1 MKIQISLK
9 KRIFNPVYYPH
20 LSDYS
25 KRYEVYYG
33 GAGSGKSVFIAQKL
47 VYKAIQSQ
55 RKILVLRKV
64 NSTTKN
70 STFSLLLKVLSDWKI
85 LSYCKVN
92 KSDYSIVLPNG
103 SQFLCMGLDDPE
115 KLKSIAGITD
125 AWMEEATEFTQD
137 DFNQVDLRIRE
148 QVDNSQIMLSFNPV
162 SKANWCYLNF
172 FKPNEELEEFRSQCT
187 IIQTTYKDNKFL
199 PDNYIKTLQM
209 MMATNP
215 VYYKIYALG
224 EFGSL
229 DKLVYNNW
237 QSYDFDHTK
246 LKGKLCI
253 GLDFGYI
260 NDPTAIVASIV
271 NQEEKRIYI
280 FQEMVE
286 EGLLNDEIGRRI
298 IDLGFKK
305 SDIIADSAEQK
316 SIEEI
321 KRMGI
326 PRIAAAAK
334 GPDSVIHGINLVSEY
349 EIVIHPSC
357 VRTIEELQN
366 YSWQKDKATNEY
378 INKPVDKFNHCLDA
392 LRYSLQCLDIR
403 PRLQTMSKDALF

>member
-1 MKIQISLK
+1 MQIVLK
-9 KRIFNPVYYPH
+9 KNLFNSAYYPH
-20 LSDYS
+20 LKDYS

-47 VYKAIQSQ
+47 VYRALREK

-70 STFSLLLKVLSDWKI
+70 STFSLLLKTLSDWQI
-85 LSYCKVN
+85 LKYCKVN
-92 KSDYSIVLPNG
+92 KSDFSICLPNN
-103 SQFLCMGLDDPE
+103 SEFLCMGLDDPE
-115 KLKSIAGITD
+115 KLKSITGITD

-148 QVDNSQIMLSFNPV
+148 QVSNSQVILSFNPV

-172 FKPNEELEEFRSQCT
+172 FKPNPELEEFRSKCT
-187 IIQTTYKDNKFL
+187 IVQTTYKDNRFL
-199 PDNYIKTLQM
+199 PDNYIESLRLL
-209 MMATNP
+209 MATNP
-215 VYYKIYALG
+215 VYYKIYAEG

-229 DKLVYNNW
+229 DKLVYQNW
-237 QSYDFDHTK
+237 QSYEFDHTK
-246 LKGKLCI
+246 LKGKLVI
-253 GLDFGYI
+253 GLDFGYV
-260 NDPTAIVASIV
+260 NDPTALIASIV
-271 NQEEKRIYI
+271 VPEENRIYV
-280 FQEMVE
+280 FQEWYE
-286 EGLLNDEIGRRI
+286 DGQLNDAIGRKI
-298 IDLGFKK
+298 IELGFKK

-326 PRIAAAAK
+326 LRIAPCAK
-334 GPDSVIHGINLVSEY
+334 GPDSVIHGIAQVQEY
-349 EIVIHPSC
+349 ELVVHPRC
-357 VRTIEELQN
+357 IRTIEELQN

-392 LRYSLQCLDIR
+392 LRYSLQCLDTR
-403 PRLQTMSKDALF
+403 PKLRTMSKDMLGI

>member
-1 MKIQISLK
+1 MEIRLK
-9 KRIFNPVYYPH
+9 KKIFNPVYFPH
-20 LSDYS
+20 LMDYS

-47 VYKAIQSQ
+47 IYRALRSK

-70 STFSLLLKVLSDWKI
+70 STFALLIKTLSDWQLI
-85 LSYCKVN
+85 NYCKVN
-92 KSDYSIVLPNG
+92 KSDYTIILPNG
-103 SQFLCMGLDDPE
+103 SQFLCTGLDDPE

-125 AWMEEATEFTQD
+125 AWLEEATEFTQD

-148 QVDNSQIMLSFNPV
+148 QVDNSQIILSFNPV

-187 IIQTTYKDNKFL
+187 IVQTTYKDNKFL
-199 PDNYIKTLQM
+199 PNNYIKTLQM

-253 GLDFGYI
+253 GLDFGYV
-260 NDPTAIVASIV
+260 NDPTALVASIV
-271 NQEEKRIYI
+271 VPEENRIYV
-280 FQEMVE
+280 FQEWYE
-286 EGLLNDEIGRRI
+286 EGQLNDAIGRKI

-326 PRIAAAAK
+326 SRIVPCAK
-334 GPDSVIHGINLVSEY
+334 GPDSVIHGISQVQEY
-349 EIVIHPSC
+349 ELIVHPRC
-357 VRTIEELQN
+357 VKTIEELQN

-392 LRYSLQCLDIR
+392 LRYSLQCLDTR
-403 PRLQTMSKDALF
+403 PRLKTMSKDMLF

>member
-1 MKIQISLK
+1 MIQISLK
-9 KRIFNPVYYPH
+9 KRIFNSVYYPH
-20 LSDYS
+20 LTDYS

-47 VYKAIQSQ
+47 VYKAIQSK

-70 STFSLLLKVLSDWKI
+70 STFSLLIKVLSDWKLI
-85 LSYCKVN
+85 SYCKVN
-92 KSDYSIVLPNG
+92 KSDYTLHLPND
-103 SQFLCMGLDDPE
+103 SEFLCMGLDDPE
-115 KLKSIAGITD
+115 KLKSITGITD

-148 QVDNSQIMLSFNPV
+148 RVDNSQIILSFNPV

-172 FKPNEELEEFRSQCT
+172 FKPNEELEEFRQQCT
-187 IIQTTYKDNKFL
+187 IVQTTYKDNKFL
-199 PDNYIKTLQM
+199 PDTYIKSLMM

-215 VYYKIYALG
+215 VYYKIYAEG

-260 NDPTAIVASIV
+260 NDPTAIIASIV

-286 EGLLNDEIGRRI
+286 EGLLNDAIGRKI

-305 SDIIADSAEQK
+305 SDIVADSAEQK

-326 PRIAAAAK
+326 SRIVPCAK
-334 GPDSVIHGINLVSEY
+334 GPDSIIHGINLVNEY
-349 EIVIHPSC
+349 EIVVHPSC
-357 VRTIEELQN
+357 VKTIEELQN

-392 LRYSLQCLDIR
+392 LRYSLQCLDTR
-403 PRLQTMSKDALF
+403 PRIKTMSKDALF

>member
-1 MKIQISLK
+1 MEIRLK
-9 KRIFNPVYYPH
+9 KKIFNPVYFPH
-20 LSDYS
+20 LMDYS

-47 VYKAIQSQ
+47 VYRALRSK

-70 STFSLLLKVLSDWKI
+70 STFALLIKTLSDWKLI
-85 LSYCKVN
+85 NYCKVN
-92 KSDYSIVLPNG
+92 KSDFTITLPNN

-125 AWMEEATEFTQD
+125 AWLEEATEFTQD

-148 QVDNSQIMLSFNPV
+148 QVDNSQIILSFNPV
-162 SKANWCYLNF
+162 SKANWCYFNF

-187 IIQTTYKDNKFL
+187 IVQTTYKDNKFL
-199 PDNYIKTLQM
+199 PNNYIKTLQM

-253 GLDFGYI
+253 GLDFGYV
-260 NDPTAIVASIV
+260 NDPTAIIASIV
-271 NQEEKRIYI
+271 NQEDKRIYI

-286 EGLLNDEIGRRI
+286 EGLLNDEIGRKI

-334 GPDSVIHGINLVSEY
+334 GPDSIIHGINHVSEY
-349 EIVIHPSC
+349 EIVVHPSC